1 MLVTILNKAAFAK
14 VDFKYPYAL
23 STVHMACNIIG
34 AQVYFLLSRTVKPKQ
49 IEGFHRRSIIIFSF
63 IFSLNIAMGN
73 TSLRWVSVNFNQVC
87 RALVPVIVM
96 GISMVYYKKIYTA
109 ARQWAVIPIVA
120 GVALAFYGDLSFTN
134 IGAFYTMLCVV
145 LAALKAI
152 VGGELLTGDLKLH
165 EIDLLSKVCPLA
177 LMQIGLISVLTGE
190 VSEIYARWDELSSG
204 PAPQVVLLS
213 GLLSFSL
220 NVSNFIANK
229 VTSPLT
235 LCIAANVKQVRR
247 LLHSLTLSLSLSLSV
262 THSDVFI
269 ALPSPAG
276 PPCGIRYSVFWR
288 PRHDSQR
295 RGHHHRHPWKLQ
307 IRSRQYPREELKA
320 PPRRGLSIPSVLSST
335 CFVFVSPPCY

>member
-1 MLVTILNKAAFAK
+1 MRFRPSTWRATLSARSSTFSSRGGKISDALFNPDRLAISNSPDPLCFA
-14 VDFKYPYAL
+14 P
-23 STVHMACNIIG
+23 
-34 AQVYFLLSRTVKPKQ
+34 SRTVKPKQ
-49 IEGFHRRSIIIFSF
+49 VEGFNRRNIVLFSF

-96 GISMVYYKKIYTA
+96 GISMVYYKKAYSA
-109 ARQWAVIPIVA
+109 ARQWAVVPIVA
-120 GVALAFYGDLSFTN
+120 GVALAFYGDMSFTN

-177 LMQIGLISVLTGE
+177 LLQIGAISLMTGE
-190 VSEIYARWDELSSG
+190 VSEICGRWKELSMG
-204 PAPQVVLLS
+204 AAPQVVLLS

-235 LCIAANVKQVRR
+235 LCIAANVKQVCPRNSTR
-247 LLHSLTLSLSLSLSV
+247 SRSLSLFLCRSPYWF
-262 THSDVFI
+262 TTT
-269 ALPSPAG
+269 LPSPRPPNPKVLLVAFGTVYFGDPVTLMNGAG
-276 PPCGIRYSVFWR
+276 IIIVIMGSFKYGLVS
-288 PRHDSQR
+288 
-295 RGHHHRHPWKLQ
+295 LQ
-307 IRSRQYPREELKA
+307 EPK
-320 PPRRGLSIPSVLSST
+320 G
-335 CFVFVSPPCY
+335 

>member
-1 MLVTILNKAAFAK
+1 MTILNKAAFAK

-177 LMQIGLISVLTGE
+177 LLQIGVISVLTGE

-235 LCIAANVKQVRR
+235 LCIAANVKQVRP
-247 LLHSLTLSLSLSLSV
+247 LTYTRSFSFFALILLSLMSPPSPS
-262 THSDVFI
+262 TP
-269 ALPSPAG
+269 LPSPPSG
-276 PPCGIRYSVFWR
+276 PSCCIWYSVLW
-288 PRHDSQR
+288 
-295 RGHHHRHPWKLQ
+295 
-307 IRSRQYPREELKA
+307 
-320 PPRRGLSIPSVLSST
+320 
-335 CFVFVSPPCY
+335 

>member
-1 MLVTILNKAAFAK
+1 MHCPALPCSESSFHPVRLSPSHKPFSHSSFLFPISLTHTHAFNLISSAHNRSNVLVTILNKAAFAK

-23 STVHMACNIIG
+23 SAIHMACNIIG
-34 AQVYFLLSRTVKPKQ
+34 SQLYFLLSRTVKPKQ
-49 IEGFHRRSIIIFSF
+49 VEGFNRRNIILFSI

-96 GISMVYYKKIYTA
+96 GISMVYYKKIYSS
-109 ARQWAVIPIVA
+109 ARQWAVVPIVA
-120 GVALAFYGDLSFTN
+120 GVALAFYGDMSFTN
-134 IGAFYTMLCVV
+134 IGAFYTFLCVV

-177 LMQIGLISVLTGE
+177 LLQIGAISLLTGE
-190 VSEIYARWDELSSG
+190 VTEICGRWRELSVG
-204 PAPQVVLLS
+204 AAPQVVLLS

-235 LCIAANVKQVRR
+235 LCIAANVKQVM
-247 LLHSLTLSLSLSLSV
+247 
-262 THSDVFI
+262 
-269 ALPSPAG
+269 
-276 PPCGIRYSVFWR
+276 
-288 PRHDSQR
+288 
-295 RGHHHRHPWKLQ
+295 
-307 IRSRQYPREELKA
+307 RSRSPYMPA
-320 PPRRGLSIPSVLSST
+320 SPSSLLAKRSPNSPL
-335 CFVFVSPPCY
+335 SPP